1 MKVSSA
7 ESPASYSQ
15 ARAADDI
22 LSVLDQPPEKRN
34 LSSF

>member
-22 LSVLDQPPEKRN
+22 LSVLDRLKIEI
-34 LSSF
+34 